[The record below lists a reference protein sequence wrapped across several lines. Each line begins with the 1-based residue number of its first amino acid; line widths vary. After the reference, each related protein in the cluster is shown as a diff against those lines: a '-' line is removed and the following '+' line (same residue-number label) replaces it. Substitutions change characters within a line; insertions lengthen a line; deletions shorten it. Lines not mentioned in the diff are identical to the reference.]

1 MDDRRSK
8 KDEGSAVNPS
18 ARWNVLLVLLALV
31 GAAWIWG
38 NRLPVGEAAA
48 ANTAGLPPAPAVGH
62 PAPDFTLTAVT
73 GEAVTLAALRG
84 QPVVLNFWAT
94 WCPPCRAE
102 LPELQA
108 ASERLQG
115 EVAIVGVNQ
124 AEDAERVRTFVADLS
139 LTFTVPLDE
148 RGQVS
153 RAYNVRSLPTTFF
166 IDRNGVIRRIQSG
179 ALTEAT
185 LAQALESV
193 YP

>member
-1 MDDRRSK
+1 MSRI
-8 KDEGSAVNPS
+8 
-18 ARWNVLLVLLALV
+18 RWNILLVLVALV
-31 GAAWIWG
+31 GAAWIWV
-38 NRLPVGEAAA
+38 NRLPDAGAAA
-48 ANTAGLPPAPAVGH
+48 VSAAGLPPAPAVGH
-62 PAPDFTLTAVT
+62 PAPDFTLVDVA
-73 GEAVTLAALRG
+73 GEPVTLTALRG

-108 ASERLQG
+108 ASERLRGQ
-115 EVAIVGVNQ
+115 VAIIGVNQ
-124 AEDAERVRTFVADLS
+124 VEAAERVRSFAADLA
-139 LTFTVPLDE
+139 LTFTMPLDE